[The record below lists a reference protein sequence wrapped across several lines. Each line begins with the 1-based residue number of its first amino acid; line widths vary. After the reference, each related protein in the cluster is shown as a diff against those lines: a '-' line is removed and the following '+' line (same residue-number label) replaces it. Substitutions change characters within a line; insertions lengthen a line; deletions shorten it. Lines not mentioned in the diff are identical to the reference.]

1 MTKKRR
7 YDTTEFGLAHSMTVT
22 KKRRYDTTEFGLAHS
37 MTAKITLHQALYK

>member
-7 YDTTEFGLAHSMTVT
+7 C
-22 KKRRYDTTEFGLAHS
+22 DTTEFGLAHS